1 MFKIFANAW
10 RVEDI
15 RKKLLFIFL
24 LLFIYRIGAV
34 LVPLPGID
42 LYVVRDLRPGFW
54 ELIGGGGGDGVMT
67 LFALLMGG
75 ELGTVFAM
83 GIAPY
88 ITASIIMQLL
98 TYAIPALSQMQKEDE
113 DGRKKIQQITRYMAV
128 VLALLQSAGMVYSY
142 TLHGA
147 GWLHEPINLFGASGG
162 WPVYIAAVVAMTTGT
177 IFIMWLAELLT
188 EKGIGNGASFLIFA
202 NILAGLPMGIGTFYQ
217 MLTDNPGVMSV
228 VLVIVLLLTF
238 ALIIAFVVL
247 VHEGERRIP
256 VQYSRKA
263 AGGGR
268 AMMGNHQ
275 SYIPLKVNIAGVL
288 SIIFAMSFIG
298 VPVMIGQFFQGDNF
312 INTIAHY
319 VDFNR
324 TATATEFLHFPRSG
338 LHPIGAIIYII
349 LIFLF
354 THFYTSFAVNP
365 IDMAENLK
373 KNGGFIPGIRPGAPT
388 STFIQTTVNRLSW
401 IGAFFYSLIAL
412 TPIIM
417 GWIVPEMSR
426 IAFGGTSLLI
436 VTGVALEFVK
446 QMESQLLMR
455 HYKGFLE

>member
-1 MFKIFANAW
+1 LFKIFANAW

-15 RKKLLFIFL
+15 RKKILFIL
-24 LLFIYRIGAV
+24 LLLTLYRVGAI

-42 LYVVRDLRPGFW
+42 LQLLADHRYGW
-54 ELIGGGGGDGVMT
+54 GQMGDGAMT
-67 LFALLMGG
+67 FFSLLMGG

-113 DGRKKIQQITRYMAV
+113 EGRKKIQQITRYLAV
-128 VLALLQSAGMVYSY
+128 GLAALQASGMVFSY
-142 TLHGA
+142 TRFGA
-147 GWLHEPINLFGASGG
+147 HLGGSTVNLFTHQNMF
-162 WPVYIAAVVAMTTGT
+162 VYIVATIAMMTGT

-202 NILAGLPMGIGTFYQ
+202 NILAGLPAGVMTFWN
-217 MLTDNPGVMSV
+217 MLTADPDI
-228 VLVIVLLLTF
+228 LTVLLVVGLLLAF
-238 ALIIAFVVL
+238 ILIIAFVVM

-263 AGGGR
+263 AAAGGAR
-268 AMMGNHQ
+268 NPMGNHN

-288 SIIFAMSFIG
+288 SIIFAMSLLGF
-298 VPVMIGQFFQGDNF
+298 PVQIAQFFPNATF
-312 INTIAHY
+312 VNTIASF
-319 VDFNR
+319 VDFR
-324 TATATEFLHFPRSG
+324 DLHWA
-338 LHPIGAIIYII
+338 GAILYVV
-349 LIFLF
+349 LIFAF

-365 IDMAENLK
+365 IEMAENMK
-373 KNGGFIPGIRPGAPT
+373 KNGGFIPGIRPGRPT
-388 STFIQTTVNRLSW
+388 SDFIQTTVNRLSW
-401 IGAFFYSLIAL
+401 IGACFYALIAM
-412 TPIIM
+412 TPVLM
-417 GWIVPEMSR
+417 GQLVPQMAH

-446 QMESQLLMR
+446 QLESQLLMR

>member
-10 RVEDI
+10 RVDDI

-24 LLFIYRIGAV
+24 LLFIYRLGAI
-34 LVPLPGID
+34 LVPLPGLSLD
-42 LYVVRDLRPGFW
+42 YLNEARYVADPM
-54 ELIGGGGGDGVMT
+54 DAAMT
-67 LFALLMGG
+67 FFSLLMGG
-75 ELGTVFAM
+75 ELGTIFAM

-113 DGRKKIQQITRYMAV
+113 EGRKKIQQITRYLAV
-128 VLALLQSAGMVYSY
+128 ALAALQGAGMVFSY
-142 TLHGA
+142 TRHGA
-147 GWLHEPINLFGASGG
+147 GGGFGGFNLFAEQNQNMF
-162 WPVYIAAVVAMTTGT
+162 VYIVATVALMTGT

-202 NILAGLPMGIGTFYQ
+202 NILAGLPMGFMIFWE
-217 MLTDNPGVMSV
+217 MLTGDPN
-228 VLVIVLLLTF
+228 IATF
-238 ALIIAFVVL
+238 ALVIGLLLVFAAIIAFVVL

-263 AGGGR
+263 ASGKSG
-268 AMMGNHQ
+268 MFGNHN

-288 SIIFAMSFIG
+288 SIIFAMSLLGF
-298 VPVMIGQFFQGDNF
+298 PVQIAQFFPNAEF
-312 INTIAHY
+312 INNVARF
-319 VDFNR
+319 VDFR
-324 TATATEFLHFPRSG
+324 DLHWAG
-338 LHPIGAIIYII
+338 IVVYVI
-349 LIFLF
+349 LIFAF

-365 IDMAENLK
+365 VEMAENMK

-401 IGAFFYSLIAL
+401 IGACFYSLIAL
-412 TPIIM
+412 TPIIL
-417 GWIVPEMSR
+417 GLLVPQMQML
-426 IAFGGTSLLI
+426 AFGGTSLLI

-446 QMESQLLMR
+446 QLESQLLMR

>member
-15 RKKLLFIFL
+15 RKKLLFILL
-24 LLFIYRIGAV
+24 LLFIYRIGAI
-34 LVPLPGID
+34 LIPLPGID
-42 LYVVRDLRPGFW
+42 LYLLDGFR
-54 ELIGGGGGDGVMT
+54 GGWGATGDGVMT
-67 LFALLMGG
+67 LFSLLMGG

-98 TYAIPALSQMQKEDE
+98 TYAIPQLSQMQKEDE

-128 VLALLQSAGMVYSY
+128 VLALLQSAGMVFSY
-142 TLHGA
+142 TQHGVQ
-147 GWLHEPINLFGASGG
+147 WLGPDAINLFGANAGN
-162 WPVYIAAVVAMTTGT
+162 WLVYITAVVAMTTGT

-202 NILAGLPMGIGTFYQ
+202 NILAGLPMGIGAFWM
-217 MLTDNPGVMSV
+217 MLTENPSVMSV
-228 VLVIVLLLTF
+228 LMVVILLLTF
-238 ALIIAFVVL
+238 VLIIAFVVL

-298 VPVMIGQFFQGDNF
+298 VPVMIGQFFPGDNF
-312 INTIAHY
+312 INTIAYY
-319 VDFNR
+319 VDFQRVARPGDFWTIN
-324 TATATEFLHFPRSG
+324 G
-338 LHPIGAIIYII
+338 LHPIGALIYVV
-349 LIFLF
+349 LIFCF

-401 IGAFFYSLIAL
+401 IGACFYSLIAL

-417 GWIVPEMSR
+417 GMIVPEMSQ

>member
-1 MFKIFANAW
+1 LFKIFANAW

-15 RKKLLFIFL
+15 RKKLLFILL
-24 LLFIYRIGAV
+24 LLFIYRIGAI
-34 LVPLPGID
+34 LVPLPGMD
-42 LYVVRDLRPGFW
+42 FLLLDEFRY
-54 ELIGGGGGDGVMT
+54 GGADGGDAVMT
-67 LFALLMGG
+67 FFMLLMGG

-98 TYAIPALSQMQKEDE
+98 TYAIPKLSQMQKEDE
-113 DGRKKIQQITRYMAV
+113 DGRKKIQQITRYMSV
-128 VLALLQSAGMVYSY
+128 GLAAIQGGGMVFGY
-142 TLHGA
+142 TRHGA
-147 GWLHEPINLFGASGG
+147 QWGVNGGAGVNLFGENSYIF
-162 WPVYIAAVVAMTTGT
+162 VYIVATVAMMTGT

-202 NILAGLPMGIGTFYQ
+202 NILAGLPRGFMTFWN
-217 MLTDNPGVMSV
+217 MLTNSPDFFTILTVVVM
-228 VLVIVLLLTF
+228 LLLF

-263 AGGGR
+263 ASGGR
-268 AMMGNHQ
+268 SAYGNHN

-288 SIIFAMSFIG
+288 SIIFAMSLVGF
-298 VPVMIGQFFQGDNF
+298 PVQFAQFFPNAQF
-312 INTIAHY
+312 LQTIAYYLNMMRPGGMHW
-319 VDFNR
+319 
-324 TATATEFLHFPRSG
+324 
-338 LHPIGAIIYII
+338 IGIIIYIV
-349 LIFLF
+349 LIFAF

-365 IDMAENLK
+365 VEMAENMK
-373 KNGGFIPGIRPGAPT
+373 KNGGFIPGIRPGKPT
-388 STFIQTTVNRLSW
+388 SDFIQTTVNRLSW
-401 IGAFFYSLIAL
+401 IGSVFYSLIAI
-412 TPIIM
+412 TPIAMSFFAPSEM
-417 GWIVPEMSR
+417 GQ

-446 QMESQLLMR
+446 QLESQLLMR

>member
-1 MFKIFANAW
+1 MFKIFVNAW

-15 RKKLLFIFL
+15 RKKILFILL
-24 LLFIYRIGAV
+24 LLFIYRVGAI

-42 LYVVRDLRPGFW
+42 LEMLAYFRDPMQGM
-54 ELIGGGGGDGVMT
+54 GDTAMT
-67 LFALLMGG
+67 FFSLLMGG

-113 DGRKKIQQITRYMAV
+113 EGRKKIQQITRYLAV
-128 VLALLQSAGMVYSY
+128 GLAALQGAGMVFSY
-142 TLHGA
+142 TRFGA
-147 GWLHEPINLFGASGG
+147 HMGVNENLFAHQNMF
-162 WPVYIAAVVAMTTGT
+162 VYIVATVAMMTGT

-202 NILAGLPMGIGTFYQ
+202 NILAGLPAGFMTFWN
-217 MLTDNPGVMSV
+217 MITADPDVLTILLV
-228 VLVIVLLLTF
+228 VVLLLTF

-263 AGGGR
+263 AAGSGFKGP
-268 AMMGNHQ
+268 Q
-275 SYIPLKVNIAGVL
+275 QYIPLKVNIAGVL
-288 SIIFAMSFIG
+288 SIIFAMSLIG
-298 VPVMIGQFFQGDNF
+298 FPVQIAQFFPNAVF
-312 INTIAHY
+312 INNVASF
-319 VDFNR
+319 VDFR
-324 TATATEFLHFPRSG
+324 DLHWV
-338 LHPIGAIIYII
+338 GAILYVV
-349 LIFLF
+349 LIFAF

-365 IDMAENLK
+365 VEMAENLK
-373 KNGGFIPGIRPGAPT
+373 KNGGFIPGIRPGKPT
-388 STFIQTTVNRLSW
+388 SDFIQVTVNRLSW
-401 IGAFFYSLIAL
+401 IGACFYSLIAM
-412 TPIIM
+412 TPILM
-417 GWIVPEMSR
+417 GQLVPQMAH

-446 QMESQLLMR
+446 QLESQLLMR

>member
-1 MFKIFANAW
+1 LFKIFANAW

-24 LLFIYRIGAV
+24 LLFIYRIGAI

-42 LYVVRDLRPGFW
+42 LTLLNDWRYGW
-54 ELIGGGGGDGVMT
+54 GGGGDTAMT
-67 LFALLMGG
+67 FFSLLMGG

-88 ITASIIMQLL
+88 ITSSIIMQLL
-98 TYAIPALSQMQKEDE
+98 TYAIPALSQMQKEGE
-113 DGRKKIQQITRYMAV
+113 DGRKKIQQITRYLAV
-128 VLALLQSAGMVYSY
+128 VLAALQAAGMVYSY
-142 TLHGA
+142 TVHGA
-147 GWLHEPINLFGASGG
+147 HTGTTVNLFGANANIFT
-162 WPVYIAAVVAMTTGT
+162 YIVATVAMMTGT

-202 NILAGLPMGIGTFYQ
+202 NILAGLPAGVMTFWG
-217 MLTDNPGVMSV
+217 MLTDNADLFTILTV
-228 VLVIVLLLTF
+228 VILLLTF

-263 AGGGR
+263 ASGGR
-268 AMMGNHQ
+268 GMMGNHQ

-288 SIIFAMSFIG
+288 SIIFAMSLLGF
-298 VPVMIGQFFQGDNF
+298 PVQISQFFPN
-312 INTIAHY
+312 N
-319 VDFNR
+319 
-324 TATATEFLHFPRSG
+324 EFLANISQYINFGRPGGMHW
-338 LHPIGAIIYII
+338 IGIIIYVV
-349 LIFLF
+349 LIFAF

-365 IDMAENLK
+365 IEMSENMK
-373 KNGGFIPGIRPGAPT
+373 KNGGFIPGIRPGKPT
-388 STFIQTTVNRLSW
+388 SDFIQTTVNRLSW
-401 IGAFFYSLIAL
+401 IGSVFYSLIAL
-412 TPIIM
+412 TPILM
-417 GWIVPEMSR
+417 GIFGPDEMGH

-446 QMESQLLMR
+446 QLESQLLMR